1 MKGRDQLIAELRS
14 VIGRLE
20 AVLSSIEEAILWT
33 DNEGKAKW
41 CNDSFAELIG
51 LKRIFIMGRE
61 VTELFPLRQR
71 GQDLPTE
78 GHPLSIALRNQT
90 SQQGNYTFG
99 SDNIPFVVKV
109 QYLETIEGPPT
120 TIIIAR
126 DSSQEKEL
134 AEYRIQGAAL
144 AAAADAIVILDNI
157 GRVHWTNKAFTR
169 ITGYEFKEVYGK
181 TLKVLKSG
189 YHSQQHYKEMWS
201 TILAGKPWTGEMVNR
216 RKNGE
221 IYHEEQTITPVTDNK
236 GRVINFIAIKNDITE
251 KKSAYKSLEDREAK
265 LTALF
270 DGVIDAIVTADS
282 KGKILTVNPAAEKIF
297 GYGPGELEGQNV
309 RILVPPEL
317 RPNHDSFIRRYLETR
332 IPKVIGIG
340 REIEAVRK
348 DGSRFPI
355 ELSINEIRTH
365 DAVMFTA
372 IVRDISKRKEQEK
385 RLKELNEQLEQLV
398 DERTAD
404 LTQKTEE
411 LTLEVLERK
420 KAEEEIRQ
428 NRELLLSL
436 LNGIQAA
443 FLIIDVESR
452 AIAELN
458 EIAEAMFGFSRDNI
472 LGLNCD
478 IIFAGQGDHLE
489 EVCPHSYEDNPTI
502 ETSIVG
508 VNGTLIPVTRHILP
522 ITIKSR
528 PHLAVILFNISERK
542 NLERKLEMARK
553 LESVGRLASGIA
565 HEINTPIQYVGNSV
579 LFQQEAFTDL
589 LSIHEL
595 DKQIIDECRKADLFP
610 QILAKRDH
618 EAEDKDLEFIIEEIP
633 ESCERAQD
641 GVNRV
646 AGIVQAMKNFSHPG
660 QQNMQPADLNSLIQ
674 TTVTVSS
681 NEWKYYAEM
690 DLQLAQI
697 PLVECFHGSINQVLL
712 NIIVNAAHALHEKY
726 EETGEKGT
734 ISISTMHEDDSVVI
748 RLADNGKGIPAEIK
762 DKIFDPFFTTKEV
775 GRGSGQGLAIVHDII
790 VGRHQGSIDV
800 ESVPGQGTTF
810 SIKLPVRQPGQQE
823 GVSHEEA

>member
-1 MKGRDQLIAELRS
+1 
-14 VIGRLE
+14 
-20 AVLSSIEEAILWT
+20 
-33 DNEGKAKW
+33 
-41 CNDSFAELIG
+41 
-51 LKRIFIMGRE
+51 
-61 VTELFPLRQR
+61 
-71 GQDLPTE
+71 
-78 GHPLSIALRNQT
+78 
-90 SQQGNYTFG
+90 
-99 SDNIPFVVKV
+99 
-109 QYLETIEGPPT
+109 
-120 TIIIAR
+120 
-126 DSSQEKEL
+126 
-134 AEYRIQGAAL
+134 
-144 AAAADAIVILDNI
+144 
-157 GRVHWTNKAFTR
+157 
-169 ITGYEFKEVYGK
+169 
-181 TLKVLKSG
+181 
-189 YHSQQHYKEMWS
+189 
-201 TILAGKPWTGEMVNR
+201 
-216 RKNGE
+216 
-221 IYHEEQTITPVTDNK
+221 
-236 GRVINFIAIKNDITE
+236 
-251 KKSAYKSLEDREAK
+251 
-265 LTALF
+265 
-270 DGVIDAIVTADS
+270 
-282 KGKILTVNPAAEKIF
+282 
-297 GYGPGELEGQNV
+297 
-309 RILVPPEL
+309 
-317 RPNHDSFIRRYLETR
+317 
-332 IPKVIGIG
+332 
-340 REIEAVRK
+340 
-348 DGSRFPI
+348 
-355 ELSINEIRTH
+355 
-365 DAVMFTA
+365 
-372 IVRDISKRKEQEK
+372 
-385 RLKELNEQLEQLV
+385 
-398 DERTAD
+398 
-404 LTQKTEE
+404 
-411 LTLEVLERK
+411 
-420 KAEEEIRQ
+420 
-428 NRELLLSL
+428 
-436 LNGIQAA
+436 
-443 FLIIDVESR
+443 
-452 AIAELN
+452 
-458 EIAEAMFGFSRDNI
+458 
-472 LGLNCD
+472 
-478 IIFAGQGDHLE
+478 
-489 EVCPHSYEDNPTI
+489 
-502 ETSIVG
+502 
-508 VNGTLIPVTRHILP
+508 
-522 ITIKSR
+522 
-528 PHLAVILFNISERK
+528 
-542 NLERKLEMARK
+542 
-553 LESVGRLASGIA
+553 VGRLASGIA